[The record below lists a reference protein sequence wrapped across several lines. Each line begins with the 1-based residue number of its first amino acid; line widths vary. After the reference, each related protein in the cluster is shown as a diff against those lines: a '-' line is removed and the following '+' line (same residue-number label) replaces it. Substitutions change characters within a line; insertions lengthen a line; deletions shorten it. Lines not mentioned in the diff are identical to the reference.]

1 MANEPK
7 ARRAGAFDVRM
18 VIALLMGVY
27 GAVLTVMGLGVTTEE
42 EIAKSA
48 GVNINLWAGIGMLLF
63 AASFVLWVR
72 LRPLVVPESTEDTED
87 TESAEST
94 GDAERDTSRGSE

>member
-1 MANEPK
+1 MANEPRT
-7 ARRAGAFDVRM
+7 RRAGAFDVRT

-48 GVNINLWAGIGMLLF
+48 GVNINLWAGVGMLLF
-63 AASFVLWVR
+63 AASFVLWVK
-72 LRPLVVPESTEDTED
+72 LRPLTVPEQTEED
-87 TESAEST
+87 SSPAGE
-94 GDAERDTSRGSE
+94 